1 MKNLRQSLLTLGAVC
16 VSWSLAASAGAQT
29 SEYRISPG
37 ETVEINIASLPD
49 RTLRS
54 VVQTDGTIAIPEAGS
69 MTVAG
74 LTPAELQMRLE
85 AVLPAKLFSVR
96 AQDGKVQTYL
106 IAPGD
111 ITSAIVAYR
120 PVYVTGD
127 VLTPGEQS
135 YRPLMTAR
143 QAIAVAGGY
152 SQIRGPV
159 AESAA
164 APVDL
169 QRDYQS
175 LWTEYLKGHFHR
187 ERIRAEMKEVADFD
201 LRAPA
206 GSPLPAELASTI
218 GGGEKE
224 ALKIALDDGR
234 REQVYLEAAMKAAA
248 EQIETLSAREKVEA
262 AAEKADEQDLAK
274 VSQLFKNGDQ
284 TNARV
289 AEIRR
294 SLLLTSTRR
303 LGTLVELM
311 RVRSQRADY
320 VRQAEKNGNQKK
332 IDLLNDLRDT
342 SVLLANIEVKLRA
355 AGAKLQAPA
364 IVASVEPS
372 AAGGV
377 RPQVKIVRWVGGNWQ
392 QLLATNESEI
402 LPGDVLEV
410 ALCTEADQGS
420 AGCPAAQNNRAADAE
435 EGKKISMN

>member
-1 MKNLRQSLLTLGAVC
+1 MNSLRQSPLTLGAIC
-16 VSWSLAASAGAQT
+16 LAWSLAMPAKAQT
-29 SEYRISPG
+29 SEYRIGPG

-49 RTLRS
+49 HNLRA

-69 MTVAG
+69 ITVKG

-85 AVLPAKLFSVR
+85 TVLPTKLFRVR
-96 AQDGKVQTYL
+96 AQDGRVQTFI

-127 VLTPGEQS
+127 VLTPGEQP
-135 YRPLMTAR
+135 YRPLITAR

-152 SQIRGPV
+152 SEIRGLV
-159 AESAA
+159 AKSATDPA
-164 APVDL
+164 DL
-169 QRDYQS
+169 LRDYQS
-175 LWTEYLKGHFHR
+175 LWSDYLKGHFHR
-187 ERIRAEMKEVADFD
+187 ERIKAEMKEEADFD

-206 GSPLPAELASTI
+206 GSPLPVELASTI
-218 GGGEKE
+218 GGGEKD

-234 REQVYLEAAMKAAA
+234 REQAYLETSMKAAA
-248 EQIETLSAREKVEA
+248 EQIDTLSAREKVEA

-311 RVRSQRADY
+311 RVRSQRSDY
-320 VRQAEKNGNQKK
+320 ERQAEKSGNQKK

-342 SVLLANIEVKLRA
+342 SVLLANLEIKLRA
-355 AGAKLQAPA
+355 AGAKLQAPSA
-364 IVASVEPS
+364 VASVEPS
-372 AAGGV
+372 AADRV
-377 RPQVKIVRWVGGNWQ
+377 QPHVTIVRWVGDNWQ
-392 QLLATNESEI
+392 QLPAKNESEV

-410 ALCTEADQGS
+410 ELCRDSEQGS
-420 AGCPAAQNNRAADAE
+420 ASCPAAQNDRAVDQS